1 MWISVYIMS
10 LWYLM
15 ENAQNTY
22 HLQEQLM
29 YAVGGLMCEENAEER
44 ILSLLARGTD
54 VRFVFDRMLPLSCAA
69 MNGLARLVHLLL
81 DHNADVSQTI
91 VGEMSQILLF
101 LQPNQSDG
109 FHRFALHY
117 AAERSAICVRI
128 LLDAGAI
135 VDCRDAHMNTPLHW
149 AAYKNRVDCAQT
161 LLEAGADVN
170 AVDANGDSALSW
182 AALKGHLETIRLL
195 LSWNARVDT
204 VNLAGASPISR
215 LAGTIAI
222 GIASVEDER
231 CLQLLLA
238 AVGQFNARNP
248 ATIAAAHA
256 PLLSLLTS
264 LSHRP
269 RTLQQQCRSVVRRSM
284 GGGFLRPK
292 VESLPISDKLRHYLL
307 LLDVSDRFDQS
318 SLSLP

>member
-1 MWISVYIMS
+1 
-10 LWYLM
+10 M

-29 YAVGGLMCEENAEER
+29 YAVGGLMDEESAEENVVT
-44 ILSLLARGTD
+44 LLERGTD
-54 VRFVFDRMLPLSCAA
+54 VRSLFDRMLPLSCAA
-69 MNGLARLVHLLL
+69 MNGLARLVQVLL
-81 DHNADVSQTI
+81 DNNAD
-91 VGEMSQILLF
+91 
-101 LQPNQSDG
+101 PNQRDG
-109 FHRFALHY
+109 FERFALHY
-117 AAERSAICVRI
+117 AAERSSVCVKI
-128 LLDAGAI
+128 LVDAGAI

-149 AAYKNRVDCAQT
+149 AAYKNRVDCVQT

-182 AALKGHLETIRLL
+182 AALKGHLEAIRLL
-195 LSWNARVDT
+195 LSWNAGVDT

-238 AVGQFNARNP
+238 AIGQFNARNP

-256 PLLSLLTS
+256 PLRALLTALSL
-264 LSHRP
+264 RP

-292 VESLPISDKLRHYLL
+292 VQSLPISEKLRHYVL
-307 LLDVSDRFDQS
+307 LLDVNDRFDQP
-318 SLSLP
+318 SLSAS